1 MRPALLF
8 LLTTTVCAAPNAEQ
22 LARIPVRMKQ
32 FVDAGRAA
40 GFVTLIGHQG
50 RIASLEAIGYQ
61 DRESRIPMRTDTIFQ
76 IMSLS
81 KPITCAGAMVLVDE
95 GRISLLDPVEKY
107 LPEFKGQNPERPIN
121 IRDLMTH
128 TSGLPGSVPKGQG
141 GWDHT
146 LAEVVSAGAKLK
158 LQTQPS
164 VMWSYSNIGIATV
177 GRIIEVV
184 SGENFE
190 KFMTERIL
198 MPLNM
203 KDTCYRL
210 PAGKE
215 SRLSAVYTDDHG
227 TLKLSTIDRFR
238 RGAKYPSPEGGLYS
252 TATDLYRF
260 YNMMLHKGTLDGHRI
275 LSPAAVEVMTT
286 VQTGDLKTGFT
297 PGMGYGL
304 GWSIVREPLG
314 MFRYNSMGA
323 YGHGG
328 AYRTYGW
335 VDPAKDLIGVLLY
348 QRTNGGG
355 DVAEETNV
363 FMAMAAAAIER

>member
-1 MRPALLF
+1 MRPVLLF
-8 LLTTTVCAAPNAEQ
+8 ILTTTLCADPNAEQ

-40 GFVTLIGHQG
+40 GFVTLVGHQG

-61 DRESRIPMRTDTIFQ
+61 DRENRIPMRTDTIFQ

-146 LAEVVSAGAKLK
+146 LAEVVNAGAKLK
-158 LQTQPS
+158 LQTQPG

-184 SGENFE
+184 SGESFE

-203 KDTCYRL
+203 KDTRYR
-210 PAGKE
+210 PRRNPV
-215 SRLSAVYTDDHG
+215 SPM
-227 TLKLSTIDRFR
+227 STQ
-238 RGAKYPSPEGGLYS
+238 
-252 TATDLYRF
+252 
-260 YNMMLHKGTLDGHRI
+260 
-275 LSPAAVEVMTT
+275 MTT
-286 VQTGDLKTGFT
+286 EL
-297 PGMGYGL
+297 
-304 GWSIVREPLG
+304 
-314 MFRYNSMGA
+314 
-323 YGHGG
+323 
-328 AYRTYGW
+328 
-335 VDPAKDLIGVLLY
+335 
-348 QRTNGGG
+348 
-355 DVAEETNV
+355 
-363 FMAMAAAAIER
+363 